1 MELAIRGLNLAHWHD
16 KTAIG
21 LDKTA
26 IGIDIEPREAHVCPG
41 RPTRLSKIILDKHGH
56 WPSHLWL
63 RFPFVSSRNL
73 KFVHGP
79 AVDKFFTREMV
90 KIAIRAP
97 NPEIGPRMHYLVF
110 ETSI

>member
-1 MELAIRGLNLAHWHD
+1 M
-16 KTAIG
+16 
-21 LDKTA
+21 
-26 IGIDIEPREAHVCPG
+26 
-41 RPTRLSKIILDKHGH
+41 IILDKHGR

-79 AVDKFFTREMV
+79 AVDKFFTREIV

-97 NPEIGPRMHYLVF
+97 NPEIWPRLNELIF

>member
-1 MELAIRGLNLAHWHD
+1 MIKRPSALIKRPLASSARSSCFLAPGGSLLSWLVWDHMEFAIRGLNLAAIWL
-16 KTAIG
+16 TA
-21 LDKTA
+21 L
-26 IGIDIEPREAHVCPG
+26 
-41 RPTRLSKIILDKHGH
+41 
-56 WPSHLWL
+56 SHLWL

-90 KIAIRAP
+90 KCAIRAP
-97 NPEIGPRMHYLVF
+97 NPEIWPRLPYLVF

>member
-1 MELAIRGLNLAHWHD
+1 MELARLHPPLHWHD
-16 KTAIG
+16 IG

-26 IGIDIEPREAHVCPG
+26 IGIDIEPREAHFCPG
-41 RPTRLSKIILDKHGH
+41 RPTRLSKIILDKHSH

-73 KFVHGP
+73 KFAHGP
-79 AVDKFFTREMV
+79 AVDKFCIQEIV